1 MSITWPQ
8 RGILGILGFLVA
20 ASTAAALVA
29 GLVAGC
35 GGGVGTGGTGSF
47 ASGPITGFG
56 SVIVNDIVFDDS
68 GARVED
74 GDGSLRTR
82 SDLRLGMIV
91 DIDSDAISDGAA
103 RATRIRF
110 DGALLGPVDSVS
122 PATRSFSMLGQTVT
136 MDDTTMFDER
146 PIGRLDLLV
155 PGGWVEVH
163 ALYDPALQ
171 RFRATRVE
179 ARLVRPLAYRLRGVI
194 AQLDPVGQ
202 TFRIGNATFGYAG
215 AAGVPADLANGQF
228 VRLALRMAA
237 PVPGRYEVAAFST
250 AVRAADDADGVVV
263 KGLVT
268 SLASRTSFAVDG
280 RPVDAAAARFID
292 GVPALGLRV
301 EVEGMLRAGVLQAHM
316 VKLRSDDQ
324 ERDRGFELRGPI
336 ESVSAGSPRS
346 FVLRGVTVHLTRPDL
361 RYDPGGTG
369 PADLAVG
376 RRVEVKGVPAPGGS
390 GLEAT
395 RIKFD

>member
-1 MSITWPQ
+1 MSTSWPQ
-8 RGILGILGFLVA
+8 RGILGFLVA
-20 ASTAAALVA
+20 MFTAA
-29 GLVAGC
+29 GLLAGC

-68 GARVED
+68 GASVQD
-74 GDGSLRTR
+74 GDGTPRAR
-82 SDLRLGMIV
+82 GELRLGMIV
-91 DIDSDAISDGAA
+91 DVDSDAIQGATA

-110 DGALLGPVDSVS
+110 DGALLGPVDSVN

-136 MDDTTMFDER
+136 LDDTTVFDER
-146 PIGRLDLLV
+146 PIGRLDLLA

-163 ALYDPALQ
+163 ALYDAALQ
-171 RFRATRVE
+171 RYRATRVE

-194 AQLDPVGQ
+194 AQLDPMGQ

-215 AAGVPADLANGQF
+215 ALGVPADLASGQF
-228 VRLALRMAA
+228 VRVAIRAAA
-237 PVPGRYEVAAFST
+237 PTAGRYEVAAFST
-250 AVRAADDADGVVV
+250 AVRAVDEADSVVV

-268 SLASRTSFAVDG
+268 SFASSTSFAVDG
-280 RPVDAAAARFID
+280 RPVSATGARFVD
-292 GVPALGLRV
+292 GTPELGLRV
-301 EVEGMLRAGVLQAHM
+301 EVEGALRAGVLQAGT
-316 VKLRSDDQ
+316 VRLRSDDQ

-336 ESVSAGSPRS
+336 ESVSAGTPRT
-346 FVLRGVTVHLTRPDL
+346 FVLRGVTVQLSRPEL
-361 RYDPGGTG
+361 RYDPAGTG

-376 RRVEVKGVPAPGGS
+376 RRVEVKGVPAPGGG

-395 RIKFD
+395 RIKFE